1 MAFIPYLPQEET
13 PEQNRV
19 NDLDNIVQISS
30 VHSKVMKLHYEFFKE
45 LMLKKSPLSR
55 AQRERI
61 GIFVSQI
68 NHCHY

>member
-1 MAFIPYLPQEET
+1 MAFIKYLPQSEIP
-13 PEQNRV
+13 PENRV
-19 NDLDNIVQISS
+19 NDPDSIVQISS
-30 VHSKVMKLHYEFFKE
+30 VHSKLMKLHYEFFKE

-61 GIFVSQI
+61 GIFVSRL